1 MTEEQLKLS
10 RDLAY
15 HPAFKWAL
23 GMLAIYEDP
32 TAWQP
37 LFLSHPADIR
47 YVEGKAYPDIT
58 DPSTVGVMLY
68 TLSEDGV
75 KSIVHA
81 PLTKEEFGSIVA
93 RELLKELNQKDT
105 NV

>member
-15 HPAFKWAL
+15 HPAFKWEL

-68 TLSEDGV
+68 ALSEAGV
-75 KSIVHA
+75 SNLVHA
-81 PLTKEEFGSIVA
+81 PLTKEDFGSLVA
-93 RELLKELNQKDT
+93 KAMLKELGERA
-105 NV
+105 